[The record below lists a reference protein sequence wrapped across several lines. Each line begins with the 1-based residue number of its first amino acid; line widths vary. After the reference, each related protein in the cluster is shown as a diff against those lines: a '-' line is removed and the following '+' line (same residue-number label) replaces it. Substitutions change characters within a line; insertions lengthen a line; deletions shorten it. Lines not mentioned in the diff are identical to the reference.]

1 VRSTLADPVTRSS
14 AFLMASSVG
23 AGLLT
28 FAFWTIVARHT
39 TPATV
44 GGASAELAA
53 VTFLASV
60 GSLNMLN
67 VFARFLPE
75 AGSYSRRFVV
85 TGYVAAGASTLVV
98 ATAFVATP
106 WGDRLI
112 VGGAASRVFF
122 VILVVATGIFL
133 VQDGGLI
140 GLGRAALVPVEN
152 VLVACGRLLLAVTAL
167 TAGDAGRIVV
177 AWAVPL
183 ILAVVTVNT
192 LILSRW
198 SREHRDQPPLLPSRR
213 LLGTFVAVESVTTAV
228 AAVLWAFF
236 PAIVLQFMGA
246 EAAGLFYV
254 PWLIVT
260 TAFLLLTSI
269 LISMVR
275 EVVAR
280 PGEAAA
286 IIHRSLWLSG
296 GLALGAGLGC
306 VFLGPLLLAVMGPA
320 YAEGSGPLV
329 MWIGLS
335 IPPSAVVLVYWAVCL
350 IRRAAWPMLA
360 VNVAVTSLTIGGI
373 ALTGTREIG
382 TVGEL
387 YCAVQWAVAFAV
399 SWPTVRRLRSLMV
412 PAGATP

>member
-1 VRSTLADPVTRSS
+1 
-14 AFLMASSVG
+14 MASSVG

-28 FAFWTIVARHT
+28 FLFWTIVARHA
-39 TPATV
+39 TPAMV
-44 GGASAELAA
+44 GSASAELAA

-75 AGSYSRRFVV
+75 AGSYCRRFVF
-85 TGYVAAGASTLVV
+85 TGYVAAGASTLVI

-106 WGDRLI
+106 WGGRLV
-112 VGGAASRVFF
+112 VGGAPGRIFF
-122 VILVVATGIFL
+122 VILAAATGIFL
-133 VQDGGLI
+133 VQDGALI

-152 VLVACGRLLLAVTAL
+152 VLVACGRLLLIVTAM
-167 TAGDAGRIVV
+167 TVAETRGIIV
-177 AWAVPL
+177 AWAIPL

-192 LILSRW
+192 VILSRW
-198 SREHRDQPPLLPSRR
+198 SREHPDQPPRLPSRR
-213 LLGTFVAVESVTTAV
+213 LLGKFVAVESVTTAV
-228 AAVLWAFF
+228 AAVMWAFL

-254 PWLIVT
+254 PWLIAT

-275 EVVAR
+275 EAVAR
-280 PGEAAA
+280 PREAAA
-286 IIHRSLWLSG
+286 IIARSLWLCG

-306 VFLGPLLLAVMGPA
+306 VFLGPTLLGAMGPA

-329 MWIGLS
+329 VWIGLS

-350 IRRAAWPMLA
+350 IRRAPWPMFA
-360 VNVAVTSLTIGGI
+360 VNVAITSLTVGGI
-373 ALTGTREIG
+373 AVTETGDIG
-382 TVGEL
+382 TVGQL
-387 YCAVQWAVAFAV
+387 YCAVQWAVAIAV
-399 SWPTVRRLRSLMV
+399 GWPTVRRLRSLMTPTGV
-412 PAGATP
+412 GA